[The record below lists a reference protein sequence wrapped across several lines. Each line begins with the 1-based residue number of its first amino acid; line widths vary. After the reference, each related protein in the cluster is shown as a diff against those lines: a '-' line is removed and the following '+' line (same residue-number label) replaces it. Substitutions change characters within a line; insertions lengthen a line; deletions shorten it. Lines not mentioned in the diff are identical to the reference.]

1 MEKPN
6 PELCEKIKQAI
17 IDVDPEPAKK
27 IVEEAL
33 KSMDPLEIINCMT
46 EGMAEV
52 GRLYEERIYFVTEL
66 LIAGEIMSRNIEVI
80 KPYLAAK
87 GESQTVHGKIVFGTV
102 KDDIHDIGKNVMI
115 SLLKVAGFEVFDLGV
130 DVPAAKFID
139 TLKETNADILAMSS
153 LLTST
158 VDQIKN
164 VIAELKKEGLRDQV
178 KVIIGGAAITED
190 FAKEV
195 EVDGYAVDAT
205 QGVNK
210 CKALLQ

>member
-1 MEKPN
+1 MEKKN

-33 KSMDPLEIINCMT
+33 KSMNPLEIINCMT

-52 GRLYEERIYFVTEL
+52 GRLYEERYYFVTEL
-66 LIAGEIMSRNIEVI
+66 LIAGEIMSQNIEVL
-80 KPYLAAK
+80 KPYLA
-87 GESQTVHGKIVFGTV
+87 EDETPTTYGKIVFGTV
-102 KDDIHDIGKNVMI
+102 KDDIHDIGKNIMI
-115 SLLKVAGFEVFDLGV
+115 SLLKVAGFEVIDLGV
-130 DVPAAKFID
+130 DVPAAKFIEA
-139 TLKETNADILAMSS
+139 LKEKKADILAMSS

-164 VIAELKKEGLRDQV
+164 VIVELKKEGLRDQV
-178 KVIIGGAAITED
+178 KVIIGGAAVTED

-205 QGVNK
+205 QGVEK

>member
-1 MEKPN
+1 MEKKN

-52 GRLYEERIYFVTEL
+52 GRLYEERYYFVTEL
-66 LIAGEIMSRNIEVI
+66 LIAGEIMSQNIDVI
-80 KPYLAAK
+80 KPYLAE
-87 GESQTVHGKIVFGTV
+87 GETPTAHGKIVFGTV
-102 KDDIHDIGKNVMI
+102 KDDIHDIGKSIMI
-115 SLLKVAGFEVFDLGV
+115 SLLKVAGFEVVDLGV
-130 DVPAAKFID
+130 DVPASKFIE

>member
-1 MEKPN
+1 MEKTN
-6 PELCEKIKQAI
+6 PELCEKIKQVI
-17 IDVDPEPAKK
+17 IDVDPELAKK
-27 IVEEAL
+27 IVQDAL
-33 KSMDPLEIINCMT
+33 NAGMNPLEIIQCMT
-46 EGMAEV
+46 AGMAEV
-52 GRLYEERIYFVTEL
+52 GRLYEERVYFVTEL
-66 LIAGEIMSRNIEVI
+66 LIAGEIMSQNIDTI
-80 KPYLAAK
+80 KPYLVE
-87 GESQTVHGKIVFGTV
+87 GETPTAHGKIVFGTV
-102 KDDIHDIGKNVMI
+102 KDDIHDIGKNIMI
-115 SLLKVAGFEVFDLGV
+115 SLLKVAGFEVIDLGV

-178 KVIIGGAAITED
+178 KVIIGGAAVTED

>member
-6 PELCEKIKQAI
+6 PELCEKVKQAI
-17 IDVDPEPAKK
+17 IDVDPEPAKEVVK
-27 IVEEAL
+27 EAL
-33 KSMDPLEIINCMT
+33 KSMNPLAIINCMT

-52 GRLYEERIYFVTEL
+52 GRLYEERVYFVTEL
-66 LIAGEIMSRNIEVI
+66 LIAGEIMSQNIEVL
-80 KPYLAAK
+80 KPYLA
-87 GESQTVHGKIVFGTV
+87 EDETPTTYGKIVFGTV
-102 KDDIHDIGKNVMI
+102 KDDIHDIGKNIMI
-115 SLLKVAGFEVFDLGV
+115 SLLKVAGFEVIDLGV
-130 DVPAAKFID
+130 DVPAAKFIEA
-139 TLKETNADILAMSS
+139 LKEKKADILAMSS

-164 VIAELKKEGLRDQV
+164 VIVELKKEGLRDQV
-178 KVIIGGAAITED
+178 KVIIGGAAVTED

-205 QGVNK
+205 QGVEK

>member
-1 MEKPN
+1 MDTKN
-6 PELCEKIKQAI
+6 PEICEKIKQAI

-33 KSMDPLEIINCMT
+33 ELMDPLEIINCMT

-66 LIAGEIMSRNIEVI
+66 LIAGEIMSQNIEVI
-80 KPYLAAK
+80 KPYLAEK
-87 GESQTVHGKIVFGTV
+87 GETQTVHGKIVFGTV

-115 SLLKVAGFEVFDLGV
+115 SLLKVAGFEVIDLGV
-130 DVPAAKFID
+130 DVPAAKFIE
-139 TLKETNADILAMSS
+139 TLKENEADILAMSS

-164 VIAELKKEGLRDQV
+164 VIAELKKEGLRDHV
-178 KVIIGGAAITED
+178 KVIIGGAAVTED

-195 EVDGYAVDAT
+195 GVDGYAVDAT
-205 QGVNK
+205 QGVEK

>member
-1 MEKPN
+1 MEKKN

-33 KSMDPLEIINCMT
+33 KSLDPLEIISCMT
-46 EGMAEV
+46 GGMAEV
-52 GRLYEERIYFVTEL
+52 GRLYEERVYFVTEL
-66 LIAGEIMSRNIEVI
+66 LIAGEIMSQNIEII
-80 KPYLAAK
+80 KPYLAE
-87 GESQTVHGKIVFGTV
+87 GETQTAQGKIVFGTV
-102 KDDIHDIGKNVMI
+102 KDDIHDIGKNIMI
-115 SLLKVAGFEVFDLGV
+115 SLLKVAGFEVIDLGV
-130 DVPAAKFID
+130 DVPVANFIEA
-139 TLKETNADILAMSS
+139 LKESKADILAMSS

-178 KVIIGGAAITED
+178 KVIIGGAAVTED

-195 EVDGYAVDAT
+195 GVDSYAVDAT
-205 QGVNK
+205 QGVEK